1 MVGEYIDRCITGVSF
16 EIILD
21 LFSKGKVRKQII
33 NKTTG
38 TALIVKSRVLNFQ
51 EFLHRLNELPAG
63 RNSASPSNLQF
74 VRYALRNSGCKGI
87 TSEVPK
93 LLRDYPMLHLNGIFQ

>member
-1 MVGEYIDRCITGVSF
+1 M
-16 EIILD
+16 
-21 LFSKGKVRKQII
+21 QII

-38 TALIVKSRVLNFQ
+38 IALIVKGL

-63 RNSASPSNLQF
+63 RNSASPSNLQTF
-74 VRYALRNSGCKGI
+74 RYALRTSGCKGI

-93 LLRDYPMLHLNGIFQ
+93 LLRDYPMLHLNGIFLTRVLPVLKLANRF